1 MSVFDGLRQIL
12 WFFKK
17 QYAPLK
23 NQDNPKQPG
32 DNIVNIGKDVSDSV
46 VISGD
51 GNTVIINSSVRSEK
65 IQEPLHKQTPRK
77 IYAVII
83 LIAFVIGGG
92 LLFIKIRR
100 IDSYSK
106 ISGCVKDA
114 DNKPLKDVDVNL
126 PNCLLV
132 RTGDDGCF
140 KMQIPPE
147 CQKEKI
153 TLTASKDDYDNW
165 TGSAHPETGQE
176 IGIVMNRK
184 ES

>member
-1 MSVFDGLRQIL
+1 MSVFDDLILRVL
-12 WFFKK
+12 KK
-17 QYAPLK
+17 QSAPLK
-23 NQDNPKQPG
+23 NQDNPKQTG
-32 DNIVNIGKDVSDSV
+32 DNIVNIGKEVSDSV

-65 IQEPLHKQTPRK
+65 IQEPPHKQKPRI
-77 IYAVII
+77 IYAAII
-83 LIAFVIGGG
+83 LIAVSIGVG
-92 LLFIKIRR
+92 LLFINVRQ
-100 IDSYSK
+100 IDSRSK

-114 DNKPLKDVDVNL
+114 ENKPLKDVDINL

-140 KMQIPPE
+140 NMQIPPE

-153 TLTASKDDYDNW
+153 TLIASKDGYDNW

-184 ES
+184 N